1 MGANSTMKVSSIDK
15 DIKSILESGF
25 YQIPR
30 FQRPYSWEKDN
41 VVEFWADIT
50 NRADNEYF
58 IGSMVVFKKQQS
70 LFGIVDGQ
78 QRLTSLT
85 LIFSAIRDHLKILD
99 NEELAKG
106 IQRLI
111 MKKDLDN
118 KDQFILQTEMSYP
131 YFHKCI
137 QSFNNNENMT
147 SITDEEKALRDAF
160 ELLKGL
166 IRSELNDFESDK
178 EKINYLKALRDQV
191 VRLKVIFIEL
201 DNEDDAY
208 IIFETLNTRGKDLQP
223 SDLVKNHITKL
234 LRSETETLDRV
245 RDKWKE
251 MLGNIQ
257 TSKIDIDINTFIYHY
272 WLSKETYTTQ
282 KKLFKEFK
290 NNVNS
295 ENVSEHLE
303 AMLIESKYYRAIYE
317 PTYMEWTNE
326 EENLK
331 RSLEAL
337 SVFKVRQPLPI
348 VLAILAEY
356 YATKINLKNAKKYIN
371 YIEKFHFMHNAV
383 TSQRSSGGLSS
394 YYAKKARELRHAPDE
409 QEKVAVL
416 NNVKNKLA
424 QDKPT
429 YEEFELAFAD
439 LKYSDK
445 FTKDKKIIQY
455 ILRKFD
461 EASRR
466 GTPLDY
472 SLMTIEHI
480 ASQSVDDL
488 PMNDKANIGNLVF
501 VTAKDNSE
509 ELKNKSFIDKKEIF
523 VSKYPHFEK
532 NILEAPEWSKEK
544 ILERTKYLSEKA
556 YNEIW
561 SI

>member
-1 MGANSTMKVSSIDK
+1 MKVSSIDK

-41 VVEFWADIT
+41 VVEFWTDIT
-50 NRADNEYF
+50 NKADDEYF
-58 IGSMVVFKKQQS
+58 IGSMVVFKKKQS

-85 LIFSAIRDHLKILD
+85 LILSAIRDHLNELD

-118 KDQFILQTEMSYP
+118 NDQFILQTETSYP
-131 YFHKCI
+131 YFHQCI
-137 QSFNNNENMT
+137 QSFENNEEMN
-147 SITDEEKALRDAF
+147 SVTDEEKALKDAF
-160 ELLKGL
+160 ELFKSL
-166 IRSELNDFESDK
+166 IGRELTNFESDE
-178 EKINYLKALRDQV
+178 EKINYLKELRDQV

-234 LRSETETLDRV
+234 LRSETGILDRV

-290 NNVNS
+290 NSVNLA
-295 ENVSEHLE
+295 NVSEHLE
-303 AMLIESKYYRAIYE
+303 AMLVESKYYRAIYE
-317 PTYMEWTNE
+317 PTYMDWTNE
-326 EENLK
+326 EESLK

-337 SVFKVRQPLPI
+337 SVFKVKQPLPI

-356 YATKINLKNAKKYIN
+356 FSKNLKLRNAKKYIE

-409 QEKVAVL
+409 QKKVEVL
-416 NNVKNKLA
+416 NNIKNKLSA
-424 QDKPT
+424 DKPK
-429 YEEFELAFAD
+429 YEEFELSFLD
-439 LKYSDK
+439 LKYSDQ
-445 FTKDKKIIQY
+445 FTKDKKIVQY

-461 EASRR
+461 ETLRG

-472 SLMTIEHI
+472 GQMTIEHI
-480 ASQSVDDL
+480 GSQSDAEL
-488 PMNDKANIGNLVF
+488 PIKDKANIGNLVF
-501 VTAKDNSE
+501 VTAKDNNE
-509 ELKNKSFIDKKEIF
+509 ELKNKSFIEKKQVF
-523 VSKYPHFEK
+523 ASKYSHFEK
-532 NILEAPEWSKEK
+532 SILEANEWSKEK
-544 ILERTKYLSEKA
+544 ILERSKYLSKNA
-556 YNEIW
+556 YDKIW